1 MNEPSDISKSP
12 RIFSQVSEQQA
23 SMSDHIREAEKLR
36 DTKAKERKEL
46 RSLSIE
52 DYIALQRYGN
62 VNPSPTSK
70 K

>member
-1 MNEPSDISKSP
+1 M
-12 RIFSQVSEQQA
+12 FSQVSEQQA

-62 VNPSPTSK
+62 ANPSPTSK

>member
-1 MNEPSDISKSP
+1 M
-12 RIFSQVSEQQA
+12 FSQVSEQQA

-62 VNPSPTSK
+62 ATPTPPTSK